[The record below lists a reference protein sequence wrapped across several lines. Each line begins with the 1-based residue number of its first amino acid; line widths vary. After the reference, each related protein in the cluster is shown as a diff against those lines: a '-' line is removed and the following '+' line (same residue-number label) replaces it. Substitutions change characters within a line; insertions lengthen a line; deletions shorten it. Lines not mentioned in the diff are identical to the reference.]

1 MQPSAHALFENRSPP
16 PQTGRINASA
26 LIADK
31 KALLFKKKD
40 RKRGKILIRL
50 HLSLYLCF
58 FQDHNGLA
66 IDFYGFFIPEH
77 F

>member
-1 MQPSAHALFENRSPP
+1 MQPSAPALFENRSPP
-16 PQTGRINASA
+16 PQTERINASA

-31 KALLFKKKD
+31 NALLFKKKD

-50 HLSLYLCF
+50 HLSLYLVF
-58 FQDHNGLA
+58 LQHHNGLA

>member
-1 MQPSAHALFENRSPP
+1 MQPSAPALFENRSPP
-16 PQTGRINASA
+16 PQTGRINPSP

-31 KALLFKKKD
+31 KAPLFNKKD

-50 HLSLYLCF
+50 HLSLYLVF
-58 FQDHNGLA
+58 LQHHNGLA

>member
-1 MQPSAHALFENRSPP
+1 MQPSAPVLFENRSPP

-40 RKRGKILIRL
+40 QKRGKILI
-50 HLSLYLCF
+50 
-58 FQDHNGLA
+58 
-66 IDFYGFFIPEH
+66 
-77 F
+77 